1 MCPQLIARL
10 RELAAIR
17 ARECRELGAGPEL
30 LADCADLSGRPCKLR
45 TQVKRGACVSY

>member
-17 ARECRELGAGPEL
+17 ALECRELGAGPEL

-45 TQVKRGACVSY
+45 TQVKRGACVLY